1 MTGSVEGRAG
11 GSTAPGG
18 RRGFAT
24 RLTRAAAGL
33 VLGSFTAAAEM
44 LLLVLAAPAMA
55 WAFASSRGRRAVP
68 RAVAAGAVAA
78 ARLEHGRL
86 AACFGHRE
94 AAEYGPA
101 RALAY
106 LALRVPVGLLGAAV
120 LTLIVYGVV
129 MGVALLVGWWIT
141 GDHLD
146 DIPPEPLIVLYI
158 AVSGAILLF
167 IAVQGLVGV
176 VALERRL
183 ARRLLGPSP
192 LAEYERR
199 IEQLSVSRA
208 EVVEAVDHERRRIE
222 RDLHDGVQQRLVA
235 LGMLIGRARRAGDG
249 ERARELLRQ
258 AHEESGRVLEDLR
271 EVTWRVYPAAL
282 DGEGLRAALET
293 VAERSPLPVA
303 IDYEPSGR
311 PPHAVETAAYFVVCE
326 AVTNAAKH
334 SGATRV
340 AVRVTATGTTT
351 ETETG
356 TGTGT
361 AGGEANGAGRGG
373 IGGGIGVRI
382 EDDGGGGADPAGGGL
397 SGLARRVAALDGTFT
412 VDSPPGGPTVI
423 AAELPCG

>member
-1 MTGSVEGRAG
+1 M
-11 GSTAPGG
+11 
-18 RRGFAT
+18 
-24 RLTRAAAGL
+24 
-33 VLGSFTAAAEM
+33 LGSFTAGAEM
-44 LLLVLAAPAMA
+44 ALLVLAAPAMA
-55 WAFASSRGRRAVP
+55 CAFVFSRGRRTVP
-68 RAVAAGAVAA
+68 RVVASGAVAA
-78 ARLEHGRL
+78 ARLEHRRL
-86 AACFGHRE
+86 AAFFGHRE

-106 LALRVPVGLLGAAV
+106 LVLRVPVGLLGGAI
-120 LTLIVYGVV
+120 LILIVYGAVV
-129 MGVALLVGWWIT
+129 GAALLASWWIT

-146 DIPPEPLIVLYI
+146 DIPPEPLIVLYV

-167 IAVQGLVGV
+167 IAVQGLAGV
-176 VALERRL
+176 VALERKV
-183 ARRLLGPSP
+183 ARRLGRSP

-199 IEQLSVSRA
+199 IEELSVSRA
-208 EVVEAVDHERRRIE
+208 EVVDAVDDERRRIE

-258 AHEESGRVLEDLR
+258 AHEESGRALEDLR

-311 PPHAVETAAYFVVCE
+311 SPHAVETAAYFVVCE

-340 AVRVTATGTTT
+340 AVRVTATGT
-351 ETETG
+351 
-356 TGTGT
+356 
-361 AGGEANGAGRGG
+361 ADGEASGAGRGG
-373 IGGGIGVRI
+373 AIGVRI
-382 EDDGGGGADPAGGGL
+382 EDDGRGGADPGGGGL
-397 SGLARRVAALDGTFT
+397 AGLARRVAALDGTFT